1 MEIDSFE
8 SGSHVSN
15 DIMIGGNA
23 CTRYSTQVQCR
34 SKTIVKFVVRLGNEV
49 GFKCTFLFYLLCSNS
64 CWNFVINLFMIK
76 SFVVRS
82 L

>member
-8 SGSHVSN
+8 PGSFTHVCN

-34 SKTIVKFVVRLGNEV
+34 SKTTVKFVVGLGNEV
-49 GFKCTFLFYLLCSNS
+49 GTNAPFYFIY
-64 CWNFVINLFMIK
+64 FVQVTVAI
-76 SFVVRS
+76 S
-82 L
+82 